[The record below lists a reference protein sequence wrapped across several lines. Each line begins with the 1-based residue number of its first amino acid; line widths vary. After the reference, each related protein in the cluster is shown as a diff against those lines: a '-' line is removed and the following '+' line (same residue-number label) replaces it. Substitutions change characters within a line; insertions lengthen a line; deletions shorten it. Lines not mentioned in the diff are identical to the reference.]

1 MKVRVLYSSK
11 SFQRHAGVVLVDDDG
26 NHVEDYNRGDDA
38 ASALPGTVSDKQ
50 LEVLEN
56 LCSYLYSAV
65 LIIDEDGTIKAELLR
80 S

>member
-11 SFQRHAGVVLVDDDG
+11 SFERHAGVVVEDDDG
-26 NHVEDYNRGDDA
+26 NQVDEYHRGDDA
-38 ASALPGTVSDKQ
+38 ASALPGSISDKQ

-56 LCSYLYSAV
+56 LSSYLYSAV